1 MPMLRFLIAAPAAV
15 AALSLAAGSGAQ
27 AQKTAPDL
35 AKGRTAFQA
44 CAACHSDKPGVK
56 RLGPSLAGTFGRPA
70 AQVQGFA
77 YSPALAK
84 AKLRWDRKTLDQFIA
99 SPKSLVPGNRM
110 TYPGVSD
117 PAKRAAIIDY
127 IESLR

>member
-1 MPMLRFLIAAPAAV
+1 MLRFLIVAPVAA
-15 AALSLAAGSGAQ
+15 AALSLAAGTLAQ
-27 AQKTAPDL
+27 TPKAAPDL

-56 RLGPSLAGTFGRPA
+56 RLGPSLAGTFGKPA
-70 AQVQGFA
+70 AQTKGFA

-84 AKLRWDRKTLDQFIA
+84 AKLRWDRKTLDKFIA